1 MSFWPEI
8 SPERLAKLWIDAIS
22 MRREK
27 YRDHEFFTIP
37 EFWNEMIDDQKNW
50 SSTPYKS
57 GLGDDF
63 LRKAS
68 VTTFG
73 EKVTLVADEELWK
86 RARKG
91 CPFCNFILGHEL
103 GHLDQNHTRDKRII
117 NFSRYPMGA
126 TMANVPVNLVEYEAD
141 LWTVFFLC
149 GVAVVNESWDYR
161 ELAKRAHCDLA
172 YVKRARALVN
182 LHAFKNKLVEI
193 LNRKRPPRQIF

>member
-1 MSFWPEI
+1 MVGQAGVREGVKRMSIWPEI

-103 GHLDQNHTRDKRII
+103 AL
-117 NFSRYPMGA
+117 A
-126 TMANVPVNLVEYEAD
+126 
-141 LWTVFFLC
+141 WLC
-149 GVAVVNESWDYR
+149 R
-161 ELAKRAHCDLA
+161 EHEL
-172 YVKRARALVN
+172 
-182 LHAFKNKLVEI
+182 
-193 LNRKRPPRQIF
+193 RPEF